1 MAKKPTP
8 MIQQYRELKAEH
20 PDAILMFRLGD
31 FFEMFCEDAQIASRE
46 LGIVLTSREAG
57 PSNKMPMCGVP
68 HHAVDGYIATLVQ
81 NGHKVAIADQVED
94 PRVARGLVRR
104 EIVRV
109 ITPGTLAD
117 QVDPVMNNFLIAVVA
132 APAGMGLAACDA
144 STGELLATQALGDD
158 ASRVISEEIG
168 RISPSECIYP
178 GYDDV
183 ASAKES
189 CPAQGEFVSY
199 PRPRKHFE
207 LAHAEETLLRQFEVT
222 SLEGFGAGH
231 MDLAVRAAGGLVS
244 YIQDTQM
251 SRAPQISRMR
261 IYHLGEFMQV
271 DGPTRRALDLF
282 GRERGLARALDDTLT
297 PMGGRLVRAWLE
309 RPSVSAVEINARL
322 DSVEELAGDTF
333 MRADVRAALDRIYDL
348 ERTCGRIGYGTCGPR
363 DLLAMAA
370 SLEAAANLR
379 EVMAGAVSPRLGELR
394 SAVDPVAEAVSR
406 IRESIRDD
414 AKAAAGEGGIIR
426 PGFSSEV
433 DELSQASTEG
443 RQWLV
448 RLEASERERTGI
460 KSLKV
465 GFNQVFGYYIE
476 VTHANS
482 HLAPVDYTRK
492 QTLANAER
500 YITPELKELESKILG
515 AEERLVRLEAA
526 IFQQVVDE
534 VADYL
539 PRILCTARAVAQ
551 VDVLAAFA
559 EEARRSGYVRPRVDD
574 GCATWIREARHPV
587 LERIL
592 GPSRYVP
599 SDLEVGEGSG
609 RVLIVTGPNMAG
621 KSTVLATLG
630 LITVM
635 AQMGSFVPAREARIG
650 ICDAIFYRTGSYDDI
665 GSGKSSFMV
674 ELLETANILNTATG
688 RSLILVDELGRG
700 TSTYDGMA
708 LAWAVAEWLHDQ
720 VGARTLFTTHYH
732 ELAALEERLPYARNY
747 HVGAVEQGGELVF
760 LYRLARG
767 SVDRSYGLNVAR
779 MAGLP
784 REVIKRAQQILRGL
798 ESAQPSGGHQMTLF
812 GWTDEEPLPIATM
825 TADSGGGAAKQV
837 MEKLDSIDPD
847 ALTPREA
854 LSLVYELKRMRE

>member
-8 MIQQYRELKAEH
+8 MIEQYLELKAEH

-68 HHAVDGYIATLVQ
+68 HHAVEGYIATLVQ

-117 QVDPVMNNFLIAVVA
+117 QVDPVTNNFLIAVVA

-144 STGELLATQALGDD
+144 STGELLATQVLSDD
-158 ASRVISEEIG
+158 AAKVISEEIG

-199 PRPRKHFE
+199 PRPRRDFE
-207 LAHAEETLLRQFEVT
+207 LAHAEETLLRQFDVT
-222 SLEGFGAGH
+222 SLEGFGAGG

-244 YIQDTQM
+244 YIQETQM

-261 IYHLGEFMQV
+261 VYHVGEFMQV

-282 GRERGLARALDDTLT
+282 GRERGLVRALDNTLT

-309 RPSVSAVEINARL
+309 RPSVSADEINARL

-333 MRADVRAALDRIYDL
+333 LRADIRAALDLMYDL

-379 EVMAGAVSPRLGELR
+379 EVMAEAVSPRLGELR
-394 SAVDPVAEAVSR
+394 SAVDPVPEAVSR

-414 AKAAAGEGGIIR
+414 AKAAVGEGGIIR

-433 DELSQASTEG
+433 DELSRASTEG

-448 RLEASERERTGI
+448 KLEASERERTGI

-482 HLAPVDYTRK
+482 HLVPVDYTRK

-534 VADYL
+534 VAQYL
-539 PRILCTARAVAQ
+539 PRILRTACAVAQ
-551 VDVLAAFA
+551 ADVLAAFA
-559 EEARRSGYVRPRVDD
+559 EEARRSGYVRPVVDG
-574 GCATWIREARHPV
+574 GCATRIREARHPV

-599 SDLEVGEGSG
+599 SDLEVGEGGG
-609 RVLIVTGPNMAG
+609 RLLIVTGPNMAG

-635 AQMGSFVPAREARIG
+635 AQVGSFVPAREAHIG